1 MFCILKLQFLKEYPA
16 GAFAEERSD
25 HVRTDIG
32 ESALCINNNKRC
44 LTPDFYIK
52 NEFTMCS
59 QSYIGS
65 GIYKILTQ
73 LTNFTTA
80 KNCFT
85 NNSRCAQ
92 FTGYN
97 YLVKRGFVIGR
108 IKLYD

>member
-52 NEFTMCS
+52 KSF
-59 QSYIGS
+59 IGS
-65 GIYKILTQ
+65 GIYTILTQ

-80 KNCFT
+80 KNYFT

-97 YLVKRGFVIGR
+97 YHVKRGFAIGR